1 MTSTD
6 DLRGPAVAWAWGVQ
20 AWRATSLW
28 TAGGIW
34 LALSGAMD
42 HIPDVAHDG
51 LPLVMVADADTE
63 TGRALASYLVRRGF
77 RARHTALGEDVLG
90 LAHDGRLAMVIVDVA
105 LRDMSGH
112 TLVSQLKEIDP
123 RLPVLM
129 TTGDYR
135 PELEVRA
142 RQIGI
147 LHYAQKPAEPERL
160 EAVVTKA
167 IGALRS
173 A

>member
-1 MTSTD
+1 M
-6 DLRGPAVAWAWGVQ
+6 RV
-20 AWRATSLW
+20 RE
-28 TAGGIW
+28 
-34 LALSGAMD
+34 ME
-42 HIPDVAHDG
+42 
-51 LPLVMVADADTE
+51 PLVLVADGDAE
-63 TGRALASYLVRRGF
+63 TGRDLATYFTRRGF
-77 RARHTALGEDVLG
+77 SARSTTLGEDALG
-90 LAHDGRLAMVIVDVA
+90 LAHDGRLAVAIIDVA

-112 TLVSQLKEIDP
+112 TLLSRLKEIDP

-160 EAVVTKA
+160 EAIVTKA